1 MTYKEYFIRAEFD
14 EVWRTLREVY
24 GESDDS
30 RPLYK
35 AVFDSVCE
43 MEEDKSHSDRKIEV
57 HRSRSG
63 EININGAPDPQEWL
77 VGREVVADFEIDSPS
92 DFVGHLLYWSTL
104 YGIMT
109 QRLQSEGFSKWLDY
123 VSRGPYYTLPDND
136 LDKIDEAVM
145 WKYIFLDFDGVLNT
159 QQNQAQ
165 LAIEGKPTKD
175 EYGPLFDPKAVACLS
190 EIVAATKAEILIIS
204 SWGEVWGR
212 DKIIEMWRKRGL
224 PGKVQA
230 VYVPDEKCNTKAQ
243 WISERLNRRVFLP
256 YIILDDES
264 QFGTDHEGYFINV
277 NPVTGLS
284 NDDVEWSID
293 ILNRLD
299 NLPSS
304 AFEDLAYKEERK
316 LIGRINEESCERKK
330 LRYWKN
336 TIIED
341 EPHDWEWNFIMLRKK
356 LEYNIG
362 YFRLTQRYFGWET
375 DVERMELSCR
385 LMVIARGEESI
396 YDDNIYVNTRNCERF
411 KMKTA
416 DFDDDAEFLDVYKND
431 LRKAKA
437 YQLVWTIFRQNMK
450 RWWD

>member
-1 MTYKEYFIRAEFD
+1 M
-14 EVWRTLREVY
+14 
-24 GESDDS
+24 
-30 RPLYK
+30 
-35 AVFDSVCE
+35 
-43 MEEDKSHSDRKIEV
+43 
-57 HRSRSG
+57 
-63 EININGAPDPQEWL
+63 
-77 VGREVVADFEIDSPS
+77 
-92 DFVGHLLYWSTL
+92 
-104 YGIMT
+104 
-109 QRLQSEGFSKWLDY
+109 
-123 VSRGPYYTLPDND
+123 
-136 LDKIDEAVM
+136 
-145 WKYIFLDFDGVLNT
+145 
-159 QQNQAQ
+159 
-165 LAIEGKPTKD
+165 
-175 EYGPLFDPKAVACLS
+175 
-190 EIVAATKAEILIIS
+190 
-204 SWGEVWGR
+204 
-212 DKIIEMWRKRGL
+212 
-224 PGKVQA
+224 
-230 VYVPDEKCNTKAQ
+230 
-243 WISERLNRRVFLP
+243 
-256 YIILDDES
+256 
-264 QFGTDHEGYFINV
+264 
-277 NPVTGLS
+277 
-284 NDDVEWSID
+284 EWSID
-293 ILNRLD
+293 VLNRLN

-362 YFRLTQRYFGWET
+362 YFRLTQRYLGWET